1 MLQQNEFR
9 NTVFG
14 PFIAHI
20 LNPSYCSQINAM
32 NSCIQQRRWGYPDIK
47 PSYLLACNTNKIIV

>member
-20 LNPSYCSQINAM
+20 LNPSYCSQVNAM
-32 NSCIQQRRWGYPDIK
+32 NSCIQQQYDIVGDMQA
-47 PSYLLACNTNKIIV
+47 SNHDIF